1 MSRKTGTF
9 AYISYF
15 DPVIIDI
22 MDIDNNRNSTYLS
35 SINVSDLLKLENDLE
50 QEKEIAIKLCVK
62 INSSP
67 TEEEAMQVIEDFKKS
82 FQLIQ
87 ENTP

>member
-22 MDIDNNRNSTYLS
+22 MDIDNNRNSTYIS
-35 SINVSDLLKLENDLE
+35 SINVSDLLKLENDPE
-50 QEKEIAIKLCVK
+50 QEKEVAIKLCVK
-62 INSSP
+62 INSSS
-67 TEEEAMQVIEDFKKS
+67 TEEEAMQAIEDFKKS
-82 FQLIQ
+82 FQLI
-87 ENTP
+87 

>member
-22 MDIDNNRNSTYLS
+22 MDIDNNRNPKYLS
-35 SINVSDLLKLENDLE
+35 SINVSDLLKPENDLE
-50 QEKEIAIKLCVK
+50 QEKEIAIKLCAK
-62 INSSP
+62 INSSS
-67 TEEEAMQVIEDFKKS
+67 TEEEVMQVIEDFKKS
-82 FQLIQ
+82 F
-87 ENTP
+87 N

>member
-1 MSRKTGTF
+1 MPRKTGTF

-35 SINVSDLLKLENDLE
+35 SINVSDLLKPENDLE
-50 QEKEIAIKLCVK
+50 QEKEIAIKLCAK
-62 INSSP
+62 INSSS
-67 TEEEAMQVIEDFKKS
+67 TEEEVMQVIEDFKKS
-82 FQLIQ
+82 F
-87 ENTP
+87 N

>member
-9 AYISYF
+9 AYVSYF

-62 INSSP
+62 INSSS

-82 FQLIQ
+82 F
-87 ENTP
+87 N

>member
-50 QEKEIAIKLCVK
+50 QEKEIAIKLCVE

-82 FQLIQ
+82 F
-87 ENTP
+87 N